1 MINKWRV
8 SLIVVPLVTLVLGG
22 VPVSAQ
28 DAGGIAQCLVGCA
41 KSDKPCQDSC
51 LPAATASAH
60 ACLALCRRKAKN
72 PDLVIHLKL
81 CIGQCLHRAGLTN

>member
-8 SLIVVPLVTLVLGG
+8 SLIVVPLIALVLGG

-41 KSDKPCQDSC
+41 NRIS
-51 LPAATASAH
+51 PAKTAAFQRQL
-60 ACLALCRRKAKN
+60 LARTHVWHTAAARQEILIS
-72 PDLVIHLKL
+72 LYI
-81 CIGQCLHRAGLTN
+81 